1 VAGIRFEGVS
11 KLFGSVVALDDLSLD
26 VADGEFLV
34 LLGPSG
40 CGKST
45 ALRMV
50 AGLERPTSGTISIGD
65 RVVNDLAPVD
75 RDIAMVFQNYALYPH
90 KSVRQNIEFPL
101 KSRGVPRNER
111 AGLIRSAADTV
122 GLLDLLDRRPRQL
135 SGGQRQRVALARALV
150 RQPAAFLM
158 DEPLSNLDA
167 KLRGETRAELVA
179 LHQRLQTTFLY
190 VTHDQVEAMTM
201 GDRVAVMSEGRLQ
214 QVDTP
219 TTLYALPRNT
229 FVAAFVGTPGMN
241 LFAPGVFEAGDHV
254 VGVRP
259 EHLRLGTDGI
269 PATVVL
275 VESLGHERLVSSAL
289 RNGTKVVARIDA
301 EGEGEGEGEGD
312 SYTLGQAVHLSAE
325 SRRIHRFAADTGE
338 ALDR

>member
-11 KLFGSVVALDDLSLD
+11 KVFDSVIAVDDLSLD
-26 VADGEFLV
+26 IADGEFLV

-45 ALRMV
+45 ALRLV
-50 AGLERPTSGTISIGD
+50 AGLERPTNGTIGIGD

-75 RDIAMVFQNYALYPH
+75 RDIAMVFQSYALYPH

-101 KSRGVPRNER
+101 KSRGVPRAQR
-111 AGLIRSAADTV
+111 AGLVRSAADTV

-150 RQPAAFLM
+150 RQPSAFLM

-179 LHQRLQTTFLY
+179 LHHRLAATFLY

-201 GDRVAVMSEGRLQ
+201 GDRVAVMNEGRLQ

-219 TTLYALPRNT
+219 ATLYALPRTT

-241 LFAPGVFEAGDHV
+241 LFAPGAIEAGEHI

-259 EHLRLGTDGI
+259 EHLRVSAEGEGV

-275 VESLGHERLVSSAL
+275 VESLGHERLVTCRL
-289 RNGTKVVARIDA
+289 HDGTKVVARTGA
-301 EGEGEGEGEGD
+301 EGDAYALDE
-312 SYTLGQAVHLSAE
+312 AVRLRVEA
-325 SRRIHRFAADTGE
+325 RYIHRFDAETGLR
-338 ALDR
+338 LD

>member
-1 VAGIRFEGVS
+1 VAGIRFEEVS
-11 KLFGSVVALDDLSLD
+11 KFFDSVIALDDFSLD
-26 VADGEFLV
+26 IADGEFLV

-50 AGLERPTSGTISIGD
+50 AGLERPTSGTISIGS
-65 RVVNDLAPVD
+65 RVVNHLAPVD

-101 KSRGVPRNER
+101 KSRGVPRAER
-111 AGLIRSAADTV
+111 TGLVRSAADTV

-135 SGGQRQRVALARALV
+135 SGGQRQRVALARAIV

-179 LHQRLQTTFLY
+179 LHQRLATTFLY

-214 QVDTP
+214 QVDKP
-219 TTLYALPRNT
+219 ATLYEVPRNM

-241 LFAPGVFEAGDHV
+241 LFAPAVLEGGDHV
-254 VGVRP
+254 AGVRP
-259 EHLRLGTDGI
+259 EHLILGVQGA
-269 PATVVL
+269 PATVIL
-275 VESLGHERLVSSAL
+275 VESLGHERLVSCVL
-289 RNGTKVVARIDA
+289 PDGTKAVARVGA
-301 EGEGEGEGEGD
+301 EGGSYPLGER
-312 SYTLGQAVHLSAE
+312 VHLSAE
-325 SRRIHRFAADTGE
+325 SRFTHRFNPDTGVR
-338 ALDR
+338 LDR